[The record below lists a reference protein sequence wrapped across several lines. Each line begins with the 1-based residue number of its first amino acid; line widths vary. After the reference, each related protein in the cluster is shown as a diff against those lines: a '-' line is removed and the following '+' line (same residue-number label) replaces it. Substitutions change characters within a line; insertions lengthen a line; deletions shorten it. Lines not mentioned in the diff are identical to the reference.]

1 MDVLEWPQDV
11 CPASL
16 TWKPES
22 NSKTFRSP
30 FNGASQTVRHPGTR
44 WLCSLTFN
52 NLDDDKSRRL
62 DALISDLD
70 GEWGRVKI
78 RDWGRAGR
86 EPAGSPVV
94 SDAGQ
99 TGVILHTKGW
109 SPGVI
114 VLRVGDYLTVNDE
127 LKRVTADV
135 TSNSNGIAEIPIAPM
150 LRSSPAPNIPIEIR
164 SPYGIFKLRDG
175 TQGSANRIPGGFSS
189 YSIDFE
195 EAF

>member
-1 MDVLEWPQDV
+1 MSILEWPQDV

-30 FNGASQTVRHPGTR
+30 FTGASQTVRHPGTR
-44 WLCSLTFN
+44 WLCSLIFN

-94 SDAGQ
+94 SDTGQ

-150 LRSSPAPNIPIEIR
+150 LRSSPAPNIPIEVR
-164 SPYGIFKLRDG
+164 APYGIFKLRDG
-175 TQGSANRIPGGFSS
+175 TQGSASRIPGGFSS